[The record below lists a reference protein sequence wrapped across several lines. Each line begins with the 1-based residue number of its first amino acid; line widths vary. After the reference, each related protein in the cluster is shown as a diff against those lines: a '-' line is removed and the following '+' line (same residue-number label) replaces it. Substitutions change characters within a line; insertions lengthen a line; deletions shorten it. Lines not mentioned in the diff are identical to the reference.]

1 MNREEHYLQVAIHD
15 LLTYEMIFHF
25 AVPNGELRNIRVA
38 SRLKSEGV
46 LAGVSDLILVLPKR
60 IVFVEIKNGT
70 KGRQSD
76 AQKSFQNI
84 VESLGFEYEIWKNIE
99 QCQAFIKKF
108 KKSEKMY

>member
-15 LLTYEMIFHF
+15 LLTYEKIFHF